1 MEPRAHRVPVR
12 QHRDRRASHSR
23 GHTTRNTTT
32 RHRRSQ
38 CCETAIH
45 IFYTHY
51 IHSIYIY
58 LYPSNMTL
66 LGVPNAASAAAA
78 TTAPTFHIGTTTSAA
93 ASNNMNL
100 SLGTCVCVCHQQR
113 TTFYTTLRS
122 IPHVSHTI
130 VISSFLY
137 IYTHTYILDDI
148 MKARSRSN
156 VEDRA
161 IGTRTARNKSAKNA
175 RRGITTSKE
184 PTAAQIAKEVQTQ
197 TLRTIV
203 KTNAQ
208 NVMNALSS
216 SSSSTAKQQ
225 RRGGGKQQQH
235 AATMAG
241 NNKNG
246 DATTTTQK
254 SNTRKDRVSVRQ
266 QQREMQQAAQ
276 QLAAVTTTTTGATN
290 PFTADV
296 PIPTRTMIQAAK
308 KAMENAGYIFPQR
321 TTLRVVSTAS
331 LRNIN
336 HPTTTTPLAPAPRG
350 GGRGG
355 GRRGGGR
362 TNHNNNNNNNN
373 YMEMN
378 G

>member
-1 MEPRAHRVPVR
+1 
-12 QHRDRRASHSR
+12 
-23 GHTTRNTTT
+23 
-32 RHRRSQ
+32 
-38 CCETAIH
+38 
-45 IFYTHY
+45 
-51 IHSIYIY
+51 
-58 LYPSNMTL
+58 
-66 LGVPNAASAAAA
+66 
-78 TTAPTFHIGTTTSAA
+78 
-93 ASNNMNL
+93 
-100 SLGTCVCVCHQQR
+100 
-113 TTFYTTLRS
+113 
-122 IPHVSHTI
+122 
-130 VISSFLY
+130 
-137 IYTHTYILDDI
+137 

-216 SSSSTAKQQ
+216 SSSTAKQQ

-276 QLAAVTTTTTGATN
+276 QLAAVTTTGATN
-290 PFTADV
+290 PFTAADHV

-336 HPTTTTPLAPAPRG
+336 HPTTMTTTPLAPAPRG

-362 TNHNNNNNNNN
+362 TNHNNNNNN

>member
-1 MEPRAHRVPVR
+1 
-12 QHRDRRASHSR
+12 
-23 GHTTRNTTT
+23 
-32 RHRRSQ
+32 
-38 CCETAIH
+38 
-45 IFYTHY
+45 
-51 IHSIYIY
+51 
-58 LYPSNMTL
+58 
-66 LGVPNAASAAAA
+66 
-78 TTAPTFHIGTTTSAA
+78 
-93 ASNNMNL
+93 
-100 SLGTCVCVCHQQR
+100 
-113 TTFYTTLRS
+113 
-122 IPHVSHTI
+122 
-130 VISSFLY
+130 
-137 IYTHTYILDDI
+137 

-216 SSSSTAKQQ
+216 SSSTAKQQ

-276 QLAAVTTTTTGATN
+276 QLAAVTTTGATN
-290 PFTADV
+290 PFSAADHV

-362 TNHNNNNNNNN
+362 TNHNNNNNH
-373 YMEMN
+373 MEMN